1 MIDMRPPQRRFEVE
15 MRTPL
20 STADARDA
28 ICRSSNQARQID
40 STARI
45 SPREHYKRPD
55 SSAKAST

>member
-1 MIDMRPPQRRFEVE
+1 

-20 STADARDA
+20 SIADARDA
-28 ICRSSNQARQID
+28 ICRRSNQPRQID
-40 STARI
+40 SIARI